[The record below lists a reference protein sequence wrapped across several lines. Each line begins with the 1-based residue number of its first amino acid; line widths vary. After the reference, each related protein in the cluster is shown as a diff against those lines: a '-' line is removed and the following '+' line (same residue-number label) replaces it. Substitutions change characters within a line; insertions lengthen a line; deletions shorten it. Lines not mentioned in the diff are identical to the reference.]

1 MAARR
6 RTFNKMMQSKLV
18 CFLILLL
25 AAYFVV
31 AIRLAYISV
40 KSGKKYEKQVLSQ
53 QRYDSTT
60 LPFQRGE
67 IRDRKGNVLAAS
79 VKVYN
84 FILEPRNVIEADKYK
99 EEARKGETQAATVDA
114 IVKCFGEREI
124 TKEELDA
131 VITENPTS
139 YYEKIPKLRK
149 LSYDQKK
156 KFEQYLQTEIPAAGG
171 SENQKKEKIGDYVKG
186 YVFEE
191 EYQRTYPNGDSAC
204 HVLGFTSS
212 GNVGNW
218 GIEQAY
224 NSYLNGVNG
233 REYGYLKE
241 GLELERT
248 VKPAVN
254 GDTIVSTIDLN
265 IQNIA
270 EKKIKRFMKR
280 VGGKNVSAL
289 IMDPNNGEILA
300 MANSSRYD
308 PNEPQNEKYL
318 KKWYSAKELKKM
330 SETKKM
336 EAFNKIWKN
345 YIVTD
350 TYEPGSTFK
359 PFTVAAGLEEDKL
372 KGDETFY
379 CDGYQEYANYKIR
392 CTAYSEGG
400 HGEVTLSQAIEKSCN
415 DALMQINVKNGAG
428 TFAKYQNLFG
438 FGQKTGI
445 DLPGEEDT
453 SQLIYSKEQLST
465 VNLATNSFGQSFNC
479 SMIQLASGFCSLING
494 GYYYKP
500 HVVRQILNEN
510 NGVVKNYDKTLV
522 RKTVSP
528 NTSKKIKKYL
538 KRTVEEGTGVKAQI
552 EGYSIGGKTGTAEKV
567 PRNNGKYLVSFIGF
581 APVEM
586 PQFLIYVTIDELAAE
601 GGQDQSGYAV
611 ELSREIM
618 EELMTYMNI
627 PKTES

>member
-114 IVKCFGEREI
+114 IVKCFGEREV

-139 YYEKIPKLRK
+139 YYAKIPKLRK

-224 NSYLNGVNG
+224 HSYLGIRVSERRIG
-233 REYGYLKE
+233 TGAHRQACRE
-241 GLELERT
+241 R
-248 VKPAVN
+248 
-254 GDTIVSTIDLN
+254 
-265 IQNIA
+265 
-270 EKKIKRFMKR
+270 
-280 VGGKNVSAL
+280 
-289 IMDPNNGEILA
+289 
-300 MANSSRYD
+300 RYD
-308 PNEPQNEKYL
+308 RIDHRPEHSEYSGKEDQAVYEKGRRE
-318 KKWYSAKELKKM
+318 KRIRPDHGSQQRR
-330 SETKKM
+330 
-336 EAFNKIWKN
+336 
-345 YIVTD
+345 D
-350 TYEPGSTFK
+350 PG
-359 PFTVAAGLEEDKL
+359 
-372 KGDETFY
+372 
-379 CDGYQEYANYKIR
+379 DGKFQP
-392 CTAYSEGG
+392 
-400 HGEVTLSQAIEKSCN
+400 L
-415 DALMQINVKNGAG
+415 
-428 TFAKYQNLFG
+428 
-438 FGQKTGI
+438 
-445 DLPGEEDT
+445 
-453 SQLIYSKEQLST
+453 
-465 VNLATNSFGQSFNC
+465 
-479 SMIQLASGFCSLING
+479 
-494 GYYYKP
+494 
-500 HVVRQILNEN
+500 
-510 NGVVKNYDKTLV
+510 
-522 RKTVSP
+522 
-528 NTSKKIKKYL
+528 
-538 KRTVEEGTGVKAQI
+538 
-552 EGYSIGGKTGTAEKV
+552 
-567 PRNNGKYLVSFIGF
+567 
-581 APVEM
+581 
-586 PQFLIYVTIDELAAE
+586 
-601 GGQDQSGYAV
+601 
-611 ELSREIM
+611 
-618 EELMTYMNI
+618 
-627 PKTES
+627 